1 MRRGDKKSD
10 IVYSIGIRALQFA
23 VFLFLLSIIVF
34 VLARLS
40 PGDPLAAYYGEA
52 VEHMST
58 AQKDA
63 AAARLALDRPIIE
76 QYIAWLGDALRGN
89 FGISYQY
96 KQPVTAVIG
105 KLWLNTLA
113 LGGLAYVFTFAL
125 SIPLGIFCA
134 SREGSFADRALCR
147 IGAASSV
154 VPAFFIALI
163 FILVFAVNLHILPS
177 GGAYSLGGGG
187 ATDRAV
193 HLVMPVTVMIISH
206 LWYYSYMI
214 RGKIIEEIHKDY
226 VLLLRVK
233 GLSRARILYRH
244 CLKNALPM
252 LITIMAVSVPH
263 IIAGTYVVE
272 VVFGYP
278 GLGTLTFESARLHDY
293 NMLSVMTLLTGAVVI
308 AANISGQE
316 AGELLDPRMRHD
328 VSVSVTDEEGAV

>member
-1 MRRGDKKSD
+1 M
-10 IVYSIGIRALQFA
+10 RALQFA
-23 VFLFLLSIIVF
+23 VFIFLLSVIVF

-63 AAARLALDRPIIE
+63 AIARLALDRPIPE
-76 QYIAWLGDALRGN
+76 QYVAWLGDALRGD

-96 KQPVTAVIG
+96 KQPVTDVIG
-105 KLWLNTLA
+105 KLWLNTLM
-113 LGGLAYVFTFAL
+113 LGGLSFVLTFAL

-134 SREGSFADRALCR
+134 SREGSLADRALYR
-147 IGAASSV
+147 IGTASSV

-163 FILVFAVNLHILPS
+163 FILVFAVGLRILPS

-187 ATDRAV
+187 AADRAL
-193 HLVMPVTVMIISH
+193 HLVMPVAVMILSH
-206 LWYYSYMI
+206 LWYYGYMI

-233 GLSRARILYRH
+233 GLSPTRILYRH

-263 IIAGTYVVE
+263 IVAGAYVVE

-308 AANISGQE
+308 ATNIAGQE
-316 AGELLDPRMRHD
+316 VSELLDPRMRHD
-328 VSVSVTDEEGAV
+328 LSVSREEVEGAV